1 MLICPLYPREK
12 GFEVGHLNG
21 RACPDAQRGGGISM
35 IADVIGSRF
44 FGKKRLY
51 GLNQIS
57 VRDFGK
63 GLP

>member
-35 IADVIGSRF
+35 IADVIGSGF
-44 FGKKRLY
+44 LSKVGFDRLD
-51 GLNQIS
+51 QS
-57 VRDFGK
+57 PVRGFGK